1 MRKNVVEQPP
11 REPDGLQA
19 ASALAATW
27 WSLNREN
34 SDAELSAEKDLRFAA
49 RLRGGLAKLRQNH
62 GSEAV
67 LLVPF
72 NRLERINAK
81 CTEFK
86 PKTRGEFITCCRL
99 GCRGGVIMS
108 RAANM
113 EVRVENLLV
122 SSNHHLQLT

>member
-34 SDAELSAEKDLRFAA
+34 SDAELSAEKDSRFAA
-49 RLRGGLAKLRQNH
+49 RLRGGLAKLRQDY

-67 LLVPF
+67 LLVPIQQAW
-72 NRLERINAK
+72 RESMLNALNSNP
-81 CTEFK
+81 K
-86 PKTRGEFITCCRL
+86 PEESSSL
-99 GCRGGVIMS
+99 V
-108 RAANM
+108 AAS
-113 EVRVENLLV
+113 EVEEE
-122 SSNHHLQLT
+122 